1 MLAFTNDMT
10 LKDMDKKGVTFA
22 CIDSIDES
30 PSALT
35 KFALKFKDP
44 GIRKDFKAAALHGC
58 SVSSKN
64 FLLY

>member
-1 MLAFTNDMT
+1 MLAYKNDMM

-22 CIDSIDES
+22 CIDNIGES
-30 PSALT
+30 PSVPT

-44 GIRKDFKAAALHGC
+44 GVRKDFKAAALHGC
-58 SVSSKN
+58 SVSNTN